1 MPNDP
6 DRARAVVA
14 LFVGAAMMNAAIA
27 VTGVVGTIAVGD
39 LLGTGWGGLPNT
51 AAIAGTGAGALV
63 LTRVM
68 TARGRRAGILRG
80 YLTAT
85 AGAGL
90 AVAALAASRGTPG
103 TPGGVAL
110 LVVCVLTGMVLL
122 GLGNAAGQL
131 SRYAAAELF
140 PPERRG
146 LAIGVVVW
154 SGTVGAVGGPLLL
167 RPAEGAA
174 VALGGAPAAGPFAL
188 AALVTA
194 VAALAATTLP
204 RRRPAGD
211 PLPGVGGR
219 TAVRTVLASP
229 AARTAAVVMAT
240 GQIVMVLVMTA
251 VPLHLHHHGHGIGV
265 VGVVLSLHTLGM
277 FVLSPV
283 TGRLVDAVGARRVVL
298 GGLALLVGGAAPAGV
313 FGGAAM
319 LGPLLLVL
327 GLGWNLCFV
336 GGSAVLAREVPAAE
350 RAGVEGV
357 VETAVWGLSGAGSL
371 TGTALL
377 AVGGMGTLAA
387 VATVVAVLPLV
398 AVPSSLPGRARSAAG
413 ETARRVAPWE
423 TVRPASRA
431 SR

>member
-1 MPNDP
+1 MPNDL
-6 DRARAVVA
+6 DRARAVAA

-27 VTGVVGTIAVGD
+27 VTGVVGTIAVAD

-51 AAIAGTGAGALV
+51 AAIVATGVGALV

-68 TARGRRAGILRG
+68 TARGRRGGILRG
-80 YLTAT
+80 YLAAT

-90 AVAALAASRGTPG
+90 VVTALAVARAGGPDSS
-103 TPGGVAL
+103 GGVAL
-110 LVVCVLTGMVLL
+110 LVVCVVTGMALL
-122 GLGNAAGQL
+122 GLGNAAAQL

-146 LAIGVVVW
+146 FAIGVVVW

-167 RPAEGAA
+167 RPAEDAA
-174 VALGGAPAAGPFAL
+174 VALGAAPAAGPFAL

-194 VAALAATTLP
+194 IAALAATTLP
-204 RRRPAGD
+204 AGRPVGD
-211 PLPGVGGR
+211 PLPGSGARG
-219 TAVRTVLASP
+219 AVRTVLASP
-229 AARTAAVVMAT
+229 AVRTAAASMAT

-265 VGVVLSLHTLGM
+265 LGVVMSLHTLGM
-277 FVLSPV
+277 FLLSPV

-298 GGLALLVGGAAPAGV
+298 GGLGLLVAGAAPAGI
-313 FGGAAM
+313 FGSATA

-336 GGSAVLAREVPAAE
+336 GGSTVLAREVPAAE

-357 VETAVWGLSGAGSL
+357 VDTVVWGLSGAGSL
-371 TGTALL
+371 AGTVLL
-377 AVGGMGTLAA
+377 AAGGLGTLA
-387 VATVVAVLPLV
+387 VAGTVLALLPLV
-398 AVPSSLPGRARSAAG
+398 AVVSSMPGRARPEPG
-413 ETARRVAPWE
+413 EPERRVTPWVE
-423 TVRPASRA
+423 TSRA